1 MSIKVLIADDH
12 GIVREG
18 LHSLIGKQSD
28 MEIVGEAD
36 DGRKALELV
45 RELEPDVV
53 IMDISMPNLNGVD
66 ATSHIVREFPKTK
79 VIALSMHSSS
89 MFVADMIKAGASG
102 YILKDCLFDELATAI
117 KTVFEGGVHLS
128 KDVMGLVVDDY
139 MNRLSGVGGL
149 PSNSLTASLTTRE
162 REVLQ
167 LIGEGKNTKEIAQ
180 TLHVTTKAI
189 EANRRKIMDKLNS
202 HSTADLVRWALLGGL
217 TSLDLNLHE
226 KK

>member
-1 MSIKVLIADDH
+1 MSIRVLIADDH

-18 LHSLIGKQSD
+18 LHSLIGKQAD

-45 RELEPDVV
+45 KELEPDVV
-53 IMDISMPNLNGVD
+53 VMDISMPNLNGVD
-66 ATSHIVREFPKTK
+66 ATSHIVREYPKVK

-117 KTVFEGGVHLS
+117 RTVHEGGVHLS
-128 KDVMGLVVDDY
+128 KDVVGLVVGDY

-149 PSNSLTASLTTRE
+149 PLESLTERE

-167 LIGEGKNTKEIAQ
+167 LIGEGKNTKQIAQ

-189 EANRRKIMDKLNS
+189 EANRRKIMEKLNS
-202 HSTADLVRWALLGGL
+202 QSVADLVRWSILGGL
-217 TSLDLNLHE
+217 TSLDLNIHE
-226 KK
+226 NNGNT

>member
-1 MSIKVLIADDH
+1 MSIRVLIADDH

-18 LHSLIGKQSD
+18 LHSLIGKESD
-28 MEIVGEAD
+28 MEIVGDAD

-66 ATSHIVREFPKTK
+66 ATCQIVRDYPKIK

-117 KTVFEGGVHLS
+117 RTVNSGGVHLS
-128 KDVMGLVVDDY
+128 KDVVGMVVGDY

-149 PSNSLTASLTTRE
+149 PLESLSERE

-202 HSTADLVRWALLGGL
+202 HSTADLVRWAILGGL
-217 TSLDLNLHE
+217 TTLEINKLE
-226 KK
+226 